1 MMSGRLVGSSM
12 SERFLAP
19 VFVVPPLGGQ
29 HDGNQSHDGKVL
41 PPKGGT
47 TNGCADYEALLPH
60 TYRRLCHR
68 AAKMA
73 PTEIGAI

>member
-12 SERFLAP
+12 SERF
-19 VFVVPPLGGQ
+19 VVPPLGGQ
-29 HDGNQSHDGKVL
+29 HDGSQSHDGKVL
-41 PPKGGT
+41 PPKGPKGGT